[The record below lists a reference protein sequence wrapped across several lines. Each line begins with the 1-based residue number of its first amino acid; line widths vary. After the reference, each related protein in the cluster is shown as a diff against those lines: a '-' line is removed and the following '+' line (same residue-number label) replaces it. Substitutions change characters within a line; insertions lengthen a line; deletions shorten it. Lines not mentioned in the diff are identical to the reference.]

1 MADTWA
7 VASGIRRLADGVRT
21 GFAGTRPVARA
32 AARPEAGRTEPADWA
47 GVRPQVRPGQD
58 GLAVEPRQLIEA
70 VTVEGALPLEET
82 ALLGLFSGPE
92 GDTALLRLPGG
103 MVVKVARGGVVDGGR
118 VVAVSADGVR
128 IARGDRQDVLV
139 MPG

>member
-7 VASGIRRLADGVRT
+7 VASGIRRLAEGVRT
-21 GFAGTRPVARA
+21 GFAGPRPLARPERA
-32 AARPEAGRTEPADWA
+32 AAEAERLRP
-47 GVRPQVRPGQD
+47 RPRPGQA
-58 GLAVEPRQLIEA
+58 GLAVEPRAMAEA
-70 VTVEGALPLEET
+70 VTVEGALALEET

-92 GDTALLRLPGG
+92 GDRALLRLPGG
-103 MVVKVARGGVVDGGR
+103 VVVAVARGGLVDGGR

-128 IARGDRQDVLV
+128 IARGDRQDVLA

>member
-7 VASGIRRLADGVRT
+7 AASGIRRLADGVRT
-21 GFAGTRPVARA
+21 GFAGPRPVAR
-32 AARPEAGRTEPADWA
+32 AARPEAGRAEWT

-58 GLAVEPRQLIEA
+58 GLAEEPRQLARA

-82 ALLGLFSGPE
+82 ALLGLFSGPD

-103 MVVKVARGGVVDGGR
+103 VVVKVARGGVVDGGR

>member
-7 VASGIRRLADGVRT
+7 VASRIRRLAEGVRT
-21 GFAGTRPVARA
+21 GFAGPRPTARSRVA
-32 AARPEAGRTEPADWA
+32 PADPAEWT
-47 GVRPQVRPGQD
+47 GVRPQPRTGQQ
-58 GLAVEPRQLIEA
+58 GLSDEPRELARA
-70 VTVEGALPLEET
+70 VTVEAALPLEET
-82 ALLGLFSGPE
+82 ALLGLFSGPD

-103 MVVKVARGGVVDGGR
+103 VVVKVARGGVVDGGR

-128 IARGDRQDVLV
+128 IARGDRQDVLM